1 MTSTIEDT
9 LAHALFLCRHLKC
22 CDFECAITAVL
33 IELGVPTKCV
43 GFDYLKTAII
53 LFHEDPTQM
62 ITKDLY
68 PAIGKVY
75 SSRPGYAQ
83 VEQGIRRA
91 ISEAWKSRD
100 DSIWKCYFPSG
111 LDGNIG
117 KPTNAEF
124 ISRVARFL
132 ELWQGCRK
140 EINHG

>member
-9 LAHALFLCRHLKC
+9 LDHALFLCRHLKH
-22 CDFECAITAVL
+22 CDFECATIAVL
-33 IELGVPTKCV
+33 MELGVPTKSV
-43 GFDYLKTAII
+43 GFDYLKPAVI
-53 LFHEDPTQM
+53 LFRADPTQV
-62 ITKDLY
+62 ITKELY
-68 PAIGKVY
+68 PAVGKAY
-75 SSRPGYAQ
+75 GSNPGYAQ
-83 VEQGIRRA
+83 IERGIRRA

-100 DSIWKCYFPSG
+100 ESIWKCYFPSG

-132 ELWQGCRK
+132 ELWHGCRE